1 MQLTPSCVYIT
12 YPVNTISRVLL
23 RFSQLVNTVYLY
35 VGDKGSQRV
44 VDTTPLRCADRCELM
59 RAPWL
64 LSQKAAAK
72 AAVAKSKA
80 KSMTAKVAKAVVTPR
95 MKVGR
100 KAMKAVKAT
109 KQKLIQAMKRP
120 SSDANGIPQPVWC
133 IRWRFR
139 HTDGR
144 APNSYK

>member
-1 MQLTPSCVYIT
+1 M
-12 YPVNTISRVLL
+12 
-23 RFSQLVNTVYLY
+23 
-35 VGDKGSQRV
+35 
-44 VDTTPLRCADRCELM
+44 
-59 RAPWL
+59 APK
-64 LSQKAAAK
+64 SKAVAK

-80 KSMTAKVAKAVVTPR
+80 KPMTAKVAKAVVKPR

-100 KAMKAVKAT
+100 KAMKAAKAT
-109 KQKLIQAMKRP
+109 KQKLVHAMKRP

-144 APNSYK
+144 APSAHK